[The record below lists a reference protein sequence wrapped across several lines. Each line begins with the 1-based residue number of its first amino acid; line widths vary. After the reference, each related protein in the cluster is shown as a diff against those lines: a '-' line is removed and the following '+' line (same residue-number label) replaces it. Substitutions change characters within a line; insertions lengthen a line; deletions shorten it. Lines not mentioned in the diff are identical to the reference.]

1 MMIELKDQ
9 LNKYLVGP
17 DLIRELTVL
26 PNYKKDLV
34 NTGDRLIALLDVY
47 KLYIPT
53 KSTVEIYNRL
63 YLSLISSLEKKNSI
77 LNVELANDN
86 FRTIRGQK
94 RYGVIGGLESF
105 KITGNAGLGKTS
117 SVQRCMDV
125 ITSNKV
131 LSDDRRKIIPILF
144 VECVADGSFKS
155 LLYQILK
162 EIDYLIDTNYFI
174 ANKHNTTTVDVLLSA
189 VSNVLINHVAVL
201 VIDEIERVA
210 NNSKSGEILIN
221 YLTQLVNQ
229 SNISICFVGNESAN
243 SYFERREY
251 LSRRTIGLSITKLNY
266 DEYFYSF
273 MKTLFN
279 YQYTLKKVEFNSE
292 YSRLF
297 YKLSSGKPA
306 MIISLFVESQ
316 KAAIISGYEIMDI
329 KLIENTFNSYFST
342 MVSYIDKEEKKLS
355 KVKKNDVI
363 DIETKE
369 EVVDKDL
376 FNNICKMSN
385 KDISK
390 SINLLKN
397 KISVDYV
404 WI

>member
-1 MMIELKDQ
+1 MNELKDQ
-9 LNKYLVGP
+9 LNDYLVGP

-26 PNYKKDLV
+26 PHYKNNLV
-34 NTGDRLIALLDVY
+34 NVSDRLVALIDVY
-47 KLYIPT
+47 KLYLPT
-53 KSTVEIYNRL
+53 RSTIEIYNRL

-77 LNVELANDN
+77 LNVQLANDN
-86 FRTIRGQK
+86 FRTIRGHK

-125 ITSNKV
+125 ITNNKV

-162 EIDYLIDTNYFI
+162 EIDYLLDTNYFI

-243 SYFERREY
+243 SYFERKEY
-251 LSRRTIGLSITKLNY
+251 LSRRTIGLSITKMNY

-273 MKTLFN
+273 VKTLFN

-297 YKLSSGKPA
+297 YKLSNGKPA
-306 MIISLFVESQ
+306 MIVSLFVESQ
-316 KAAIISGYEIMDI
+316 RVAIISGKEIMDI
-329 KLIENTFNSYFST
+329 KLIEDTFNSYFST
-342 MVSYIDKEEKKLS
+342 MASYIDKDEKKLT
-355 KVKKNDVI
+355 KVKKYDVVLEE
-363 DIETKE
+363 DKE
-369 EVVDKDL
+369 DVVDKDL
-376 FNNICKMSN
+376 FNNVCKMTN
-385 KDISK
+385 KDIIK

-404 WI
+404 

>member
-1 MMIELKDQ
+1 MSELKDQ
-9 LNKYLVGP
+9 LNDYLVGP

-26 PNYKKDLV
+26 PNYKNDLV
-34 NTGDRLIALLDVY
+34 DTGDRLIALLDVY
-47 KLYIPT
+47 KLYLPT
-53 KSTVEIYNRL
+53 RSTIEIYNRL

-77 LNVELANDN
+77 LNVQLANDN
-86 FRTIRGQK
+86 FRTIRGEK

-125 ITSNKV
+125 ITNNKV

-162 EIDYLIDTNYFI
+162 EIDYLLDTNYFI

-243 SYFERREY
+243 SYFERKEY
-251 LSRRTIGLSITKLNY
+251 LSRRTIGLSITKMNY

-273 MKTLFN
+273 VKTLFN

-297 YKLSSGKPA
+297 YKLSNGKPA
-306 MIISLFVESQ
+306 MIVSLFVESQ
-316 KAAIISGYEIMDI
+316 RVAIISGKEIMDI
-329 KLIENTFNSYFST
+329 KLIEDTFNSYFST
-342 MVSYIDKEEKKLS
+342 MASYIDKDEKKLT
-355 KVKKNDVI
+355 KVKKYDVVLEE
-363 DIETKE
+363 DKE
-369 EVVDKDL
+369 EVIDKDL
-376 FNNICKMSN
+376 FNNVCKMTN
-385 KDISK
+385 KDIIK

-404 WI
+404 

>member
-155 LLYQILK
+155 LLYQIFLQH
-162 EIDYLIDTNYFI
+162 NY
-174 ANKHNTTTVDVLLSA
+174 
-189 VSNVLINHVAVL
+189 
-201 VIDEIERVA
+201 
-210 NNSKSGEILIN
+210 
-221 YLTQLVNQ
+221 NQ
-229 SNISICFVGNESAN
+229 AQHCQM
-243 SYFERREY
+243 
-251 LSRRTIGLSITKLNY
+251 
-266 DEYFYSF
+266 FY
-273 MKTLFN
+273 
-279 YQYTLKKVEFNSE
+279 
-292 YSRLF
+292 
-297 YKLSSGKPA
+297 
-306 MIISLFVESQ
+306 
-316 KAAIISGYEIMDI
+316 
-329 KLIENTFNSYFST
+329 
-342 MVSYIDKEEKKLS
+342 
-355 KVKKNDVI
+355 
-363 DIETKE
+363 
-369 EVVDKDL
+369 
-376 FNNICKMSN
+376 
-385 KDISK
+385 
-390 SINLLKN
+390 
-397 KISVDYV
+397 
-404 WI
+404 

>member
-1 MMIELKDQ
+1 MNELKDQ
-9 LNKYLVGP
+9 LNDYLVGP

-26 PNYKKDLV
+26 PNYKNDLV
-34 NTGDRLIALLDVY
+34 DTGDRLIALLDVY
-47 KLYIPT
+47 KLYLPT
-53 KSTVEIYNRL
+53 RSTIEIYNRL

-77 LNVELANDN
+77 LNVQLANDN

-125 ITSNKV
+125 ITNNKV

-162 EIDYLIDTNYFI
+162 EIDCLLDTNYFI

-243 SYFERREY
+243 SYFERKEY
-251 LSRRTIGLSITKLNY
+251 LSRRTIGLSITKMNY

-273 MKTLFN
+273 VKTLFN

-297 YKLSSGKPA
+297 YKLSNGKPA
-306 MIISLFVESQ
+306 MIVSLFVESQ
-316 KAAIISGYEIMDI
+316 RVAIISGKEIMDI
-329 KLIENTFNSYFST
+329 KLIEDTFNSYFST
-342 MVSYIDKEEKKLS
+342 MVSYIDKDEKKLT
-355 KVKKNDVI
+355 KVKKYDVVLEE
-363 DIETKE
+363 DKE

-376 FNNICKMSN
+376 FNNVCKMTN
-385 KDISK
+385 KDTIK

>member
-1 MMIELKDQ
+1 MSELKDQ
-9 LNKYLVGP
+9 LNDYLVGP

-26 PNYKKDLV
+26 PNYKNDLV
-34 NTGDRLIALLDVY
+34 DTGDRLIALLDVY
-47 KLYIPT
+47 KLYLPT
-53 KSTVEIYNRL
+53 RSTIEIYNRL

-77 LNVELANDN
+77 LNVQLANDN

-125 ITSNKV
+125 ITNNKV

-162 EIDYLIDTNYFI
+162 EIDYLLDTNYFI

-243 SYFERREY
+243 SYFERKEY
-251 LSRRTIGLSITKLNY
+251 LSRRTIGLSITKMNY

-273 MKTLFN
+273 VKTLFN

-297 YKLSSGKPA
+297 YKLSNGKPA
-306 MIISLFVESQ
+306 MIVSLFVESQ
-316 KAAIISGYEIMDI
+316 RVAIISGKEIMDI
-329 KLIENTFNSYFST
+329 KLIEDTFNSYFST
-342 MVSYIDKEEKKLS
+342 MASYIDKDEKKLT
-355 KVKKNDVI
+355 KVKKYDVVNKE
-363 DIETKE
+363 DKE

-376 FNNICKMSN
+376 FSNVCKMTN
-385 KDISK
+385 KDITK
-390 SINLLKN
+390 YINLLKN

-404 WI
+404 

>member
-1 MMIELKDQ
+1 MNELKDQ
-9 LNKYLVGP
+9 LNDYLVGP

-26 PNYKKDLV
+26 PNYKNDLV
-34 NTGDRLIALLDVY
+34 DTGDRLIALLDVY
-47 KLYIPT
+47 KLYLPT
-53 KSTVEIYNRL
+53 RSTIEIYNRL

-77 LNVELANDN
+77 LNVQLANDN

-125 ITSNKV
+125 ITNNKV

-162 EIDYLIDTNYFI
+162 EIDYLLDTNYFI

-243 SYFERREY
+243 SYFERKEY
-251 LSRRTIGLSITKLNY
+251 LSRRTIGLSITKMNY

-273 MKTLFN
+273 VKTLFN

-297 YKLSSGKPA
+297 YKLSNGKPA
-306 MIISLFVESQ
+306 MIVSLFVESQ
-316 KAAIISGYEIMDI
+316 RVAIISGKEIMDI
-329 KLIENTFNSYFST
+329 KLIEDTFNSYFST
-342 MVSYIDKEEKKLS
+342 MASYIDKDEKKLT
-355 KVKKNDVI
+355 KVKKYDVVLEE
-363 DIETKE
+363 DKE
-369 EVVDKDL
+369 DVVDKDL
-376 FNNICKMSN
+376 FNNVCKMTN
-385 KDISK
+385 KDTIK
-390 SINLLKN
+390 SINLLRN

-404 WI
+404 